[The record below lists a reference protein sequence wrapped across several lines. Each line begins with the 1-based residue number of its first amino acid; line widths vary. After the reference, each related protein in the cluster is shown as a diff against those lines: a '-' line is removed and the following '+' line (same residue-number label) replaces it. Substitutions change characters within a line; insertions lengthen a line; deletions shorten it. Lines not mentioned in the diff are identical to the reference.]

1 MIVDAS
7 AVVSIFL
14 RRPGHERLIEAL
26 ADGGKAGIGAP
37 SLAEASVEIASETGS
52 DVGGMV
58 ARFVQVFDLS
68 VIPFSD
74 VHARAALEA
83 FERFGPKPKA
93 KAKGLDFGDCL
104 SYATARLARQ
114 PLLADDERFGMTD
127 LTVA

>member
-26 ADGGKAGIGAP
+26 ADGGRAGIGAP
-37 SLAEASVEIASETGS
+37 SLAEASVEIASATGS
-52 DVGGMV
+52 DVQAMV

-74 VHARAALEA
+74 VHARTALEA
-83 FERFGPKPKA
+83 FERFGTKP

-104 SYATARLARQ
+104 SYATARLAKQ
-114 PLLADDERFGMTD
+114 PLLADDERFGTTD
-127 LTVA
+127 LTLA

>member
-83 FERFGPKPKA
+83 FERFGAKPRA
-93 KAKGLDFGDCL
+93 TGLDFGDCL
-104 SYATARLARQ
+104 SYATARLAKQ
-114 PLLADDERFGMTD
+114 PLLADDERFGTTD
-127 LTVA
+127 LTLA